1 MFANGIFHP
10 GMGSRYGIVFVETV
24 AVEVNFGAKFVGKI
38 TLKSAAQ
45 CAALMI
51 KVRKL
56 PYQLETGS
64 MYSA

>member
-1 MFANGIFHP
+1 MFANGIFQS

-24 AVEVNFGAKFVGKI
+24 TAEVNFGAKFVGKI
-38 TLKSAAQ
+38 TLKSSAQ
-45 CAALMI
+45 CGAVMI

-64 MYSA
+64 MFSV